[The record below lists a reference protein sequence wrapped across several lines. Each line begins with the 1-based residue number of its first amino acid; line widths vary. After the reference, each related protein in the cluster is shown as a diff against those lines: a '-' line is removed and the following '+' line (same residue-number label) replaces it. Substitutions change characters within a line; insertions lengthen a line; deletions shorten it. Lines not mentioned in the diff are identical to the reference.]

1 MSVVTDPP
9 TQRIRPLAIEDSQ
22 PLGEFFA
29 HIGRDEQTRRF
40 FHPHPLTADYAQY
53 LCQRTGQMRD
63 EYFVFWDRQRI
74 IGYGMLRGW
83 DEGYDVPSF
92 GVCVLPSRRSEGI
105 GQRLL
110 VYALERCRLRGARR
124 VRLTV
129 YRDNIWAVHVYRK
142 FGFVFTPKNNEE
154 LVGVLDLTL

>member
-1 MSVVTDPP
+1 MTDVS
-9 TQRIRPLAIEDSQ
+9 TQTIRPLAIEDSQ

-40 FHPHPLTADYAQY
+40 FHPHPLTPEFAQH
-53 LCQRTGQMRD
+53 LCQRIDKTRD
-63 EYFVFWDRQRI
+63 EYFVCWEEQGI

-83 DEGYDVPSF
+83 DEGYEVPSF
-92 GVCVLPSRRSEGI
+92 GVCVLPSRRGEGL

-110 VYALERCRLRGARR
+110 RYALERCRLRGAKR

-142 FGFVFTPKNNEE
+142 FGFVFSSKNTEE
-154 LVGVLDLTL
+154 LVGILDLVP